1 MNMVDLLA
9 IIPFY
14 LTLALD
20 SMEDLT
26 IIGKAGK
33 LIRLVRVLRIMRI
46 FKLVRHFA
54 GLQSLIYTL
63 NQAYQELGLL
73 MLLVCLS
80 ILTFSVLVFFVEKDG
95 LQPWTF
101 VDSLWWGI
109 MTLTTVG
116 NDTKGPASTAG
127 KIIGGICAILGVFIL
142 SLPIPIVVNSFANC
156 YKNRVWRNEVGQ
168 KRAQKLEQQKNYLK
182 NLRDGEINVSTIDR
196 ESFDDLKNIE

>member
-1 MNMVDLLA
+1 MVDLFA
-9 IIPFY
+9 ITPFY

-95 LQPWTF
+95 EEPWTF

-116 NDTKGPASTAG
+116 NDAKGPAST
-127 KIIGGICAILGVFIL
+127 IDPQLT
-142 SLPIPIVVNSFANC
+142 
-156 YKNRVWRNEVGQ
+156 NE
-168 KRAQKLEQQKNYLK
+168 
-182 NLRDGEINVSTIDR
+182 
-196 ESFDDLKNIE
+196 